1 MNIERNIEKTT
12 RENIYSHFIQY
23 TCCRF
28 FCEANSIW
36 ITFLLDANLFCK
48 FDCNEFRLCSK
59 FAFMYFRFCVLLSLH
74 VKKIYRDF
82 NLMNWISNIR
92 KHWQLHT
99 KKRDGNQN
107 RYGMTPNWHSYFLSL
122 KSSNRNE
129 YQLPT
134 WTMTNSPICFFFTF
148 WCFSSFVSV
157 PVYRRC
163 HNISCCVF
171 VYVSLSSVYS
181 GVQQQLYGGS

>member
-28 FCEANSIW
+28 FCEANSIR

-134 WTMTNSPICFFFTF
+134 WTMTNSPICFFFF
-148 WCFSSFVSV
+148 QMFFFICFT
-157 PVYRRC
+157 PC
-163 HNISCCVF
+163 
-171 VYVSLSSVYS
+171 LSSMPQHLMLCVR
-181 GVQQQLYGGS
+181 VCFLVIRIFWGSTITIWW